1 MALSMIVGRPTPS
14 PTPIAILSD
23 RLSPS
28 SGFSMVSIFA
38 PVVGVPPVAV
48 VRVLMSVTMLKVVL
62 VLVLELVLVLV
73 LVLEIRREVVVDRL
87 AHVSSSVQYVPS

>member
-1 MALSMIVGRPTPS
+1 MALSMIVGRPIPS

-28 SGFSMVSIFA
+28 PGFSMVSVVA
-38 PVVGVPPVAV
+38 SVVGLPPVVV
-48 VRVLMSVTMLKVVL
+48 VRVLVSVTMLKVVP
-62 VLVLELVLVLV
+62 VLVLELVLV

-87 AHVSSSVQYVPS
+87 PQVSSSVQDVPS